1 LGFYAKSQCG
11 RSRIIVVSEALR
23 QETALGRPVPE
34 PSRSNALST
43 FPVGSRGTALV
54 TGASRRV
61 GRAVAV
67 ELARQGFGLLL
78 TYRSRGSEC
87 VGTAR
92 MATEAA
98 RAAGHAIETAC
109 VELDLGDVAGAE
121 SFARAVEGAR
131 VARGA
136 SLDAIA
142 HNASAYEET
151 PLDAIDPAVVESFH
165 RIEVVSPLVI
175 TERLRGA
182 LASSRLE
189 GGGAVVFFSDIHALG
204 RARPGFAAYNLAKSA
219 VETLAR
225 QLAVE
230 LAPKVRVHCIAPGVV
245 MWPDDF
251 PEETKAQ
258 ILARTPLARAGTPE
272 EAARLVRFLI
282 LEATYSTGGTITID
296 GGRSLR

>member
-1 LGFYAKSQCG
+1 MIGLP
-11 RSRIIVVSEALR
+11 EAER
-23 QETALGRPVPE
+23 YESALGRAVPE
-34 PSRSNALST
+34 PFRSIALPVY
-43 FPVGSRGTALV
+43 PVGSRGTALV

-67 ELARQGFGLLL
+67 ELARQGFGLML
-78 TYRSRGSEC
+78 TYRTRGEDC
-87 VGTAR
+87 AETAR
-92 MATEAA
+92 LATEAA

-109 VELDLGDVAGAE
+109 VALDLGVVAGAE
-121 SFARAVEGAR
+121 SFARAVEAAR
-131 VARGA
+131 AARGA
-136 SLDAIA
+136 SLDAIV

-151 PLDAIDPAVVESFH
+151 PLRAIDPAVVESFH

-219 VETLAR
+219 VDTLAR

-230 LAPKVRVHCIAPGVV
+230 LAPNVRIHCVAPGVI

-251 PEETKAQ
+251 PEDMKAE

-282 LEATYSTGGTITID
+282 VEATYSTGGTVTID

>member
-1 LGFYAKSQCG
+1 MIDL
-11 RSRIIVVSEALR
+11 SEAGR
-23 QETALGRPVPE
+23 HESALDRAVPE
-34 PSRSNALST
+34 PFRSIAIPVY
-43 FPVGSRGTALV
+43 PVGSHGTALV

-78 TYRSRGSEC
+78 TYRSRGAEC
-87 VGTAR
+87 AETAR
-92 MATEAA
+92 LATDAA
-98 RAAGHAIETAC
+98 RSEGHAIETAC
-109 VELDLGDVAGAE
+109 VALDLRDVADAE
-121 SFARAVEGAR
+121 AFARTVEAAR

-136 SLDAIA
+136 SLDAIV
-142 HNASAYEET
+142 HNASAYEQT
-151 PLDAIDPAVVESFH
+151 PLAAIDPAAVESFH

-182 LASSRLE
+182 LASSRLA

-204 RARPGFAAYNLAKSA
+204 RARQGFAAYNLAKAA
-219 VETLAR
+219 VDALAR

-230 LAPKVRVHCIAPGVV
+230 LAPKVRVHCVAPGVV

-251 PEETKAQ
+251 PQETKAQ

-272 EAARLVRFLI
+272 EAAKLVRFLVI
-282 LEATYSTGGTITID
+282 EATYSTGGTITID